1 MSLGGAGRS
10 KLGTGALAAL
20 TRTRTLWFVAGG
32 LSALALL
39 LYLVPTSV
47 ATADL
52 PPAESSL
59 AQTSGSRATDP
70 ESSLAFDAIVER
82 NIFSPDRAPPP
93 SRYVPPGG
101 SAPAETSPVRGAPAP
116 VRLFGIAVGPDGAVA
131 LIDADP
137 DIPGAEIYRVG
148 DVVRGARVT
157 AITDST
163 VVLAGP
169 AGQSVLRLPDSNRGT
184 P

>member
-1 MSLGGAGRS
+1 MSRGLGGLSR
-10 KLGTGALAAL
+10 LGAGALTTL
-20 TRTRTLWFVAGG
+20 TRTRALWMAAGG

-52 PPAESSL
+52 PPAEGTL
-59 AQTSGSRATDP
+59 VQASGSRTADP
-70 ESSLAFDAIVER
+70 ESALAFDAIVER
-82 NIFSPDRAPPP
+82 NIFSPDRAPPA

-101 SAPAETSPVRGAPAP
+101 AAPAQAAPATTGPAP

-137 DIPGAEIYRVG
+137 EIPGAEIYRLG
-148 DVVRGARVT
+148 DMVRGARVS
-157 AITDST
+157 AITDTT
-163 VVLAGP
+163 VVLDGP
-169 AGQSVLRLPDSNRGT
+169 SGRTVLRLPDSN
-184 P
+184 